1 MKVSVLVAAAMVI
14 TSVNAD
20 RYEGFLDCLGRICR
34 SRSKLSQDSPK
45 QGLSQ
50 RLQYKKIKKDPVCGP
65 VVKELSLSRSKIN
78 EFNYKFENQVPD
90 FHQLMMGGDDDEEGT
105 NHDLNLKK
113 MQELL
118 KSNPEAIPRLRELQT
133 ESIELKEEHLSIW
146 KYLLG
151 IDCPTEGLDHLSP
164 EGMIQQGHFIDWYDN
179 NGMDIFGEQQ
189 NHI

>member
-50 RLQYKKIKKDPVCGP
+50 RLQYRRLKKIQSGSCRQG
-65 VVKELSLSRSKIN
+65 LSLSRSKIN
-78 EFNYKFENQVPD
+78 EFNYKFENQVPG
-90 FHQLMMGGDDDEEGT
+90 FSSLMMGGDDDEEGT

-151 IDCPTEGLDHLSP
+151 IDCPTEGLDTCPRRNDTTRTL
-164 EGMIQQGHFIDWYDN
+164 Y
-179 NGMDIFGEQQ
+179 
-189 NHI
+189 